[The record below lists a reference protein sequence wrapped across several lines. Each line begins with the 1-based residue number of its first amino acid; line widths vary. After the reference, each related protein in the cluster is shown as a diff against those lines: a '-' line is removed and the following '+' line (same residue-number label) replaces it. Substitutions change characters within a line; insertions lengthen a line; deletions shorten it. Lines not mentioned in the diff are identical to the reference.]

1 MLTARQLKIIKL
13 IMNNP
18 GIHGKEISENLNVS
32 TRTIRNEITFMNDVT
47 NCILIRSST
56 KQGYMINDEHLDI
69 IHNIVNQDNENM
81 DLAVYRIYKIIG
93 KILFFEDCSIYDLSE
108 LLGLSDS
115 VIRKEIYKVIQF
127 LLKNYNVE
135 LFKLKKDECVISLE
149 ESEIRELL
157 FKIVKDMALENPDA
171 LMDILY
177 MLLSDSWVM
186 KYYKSTKED
195 VIKIM
200 NGEQVYL
207 SETDLSIFTAC
218 ILICRVRNLNGYNL
232 EDNQRSSPDDLYTRV
247 ITKLCM
253 QSPYLEQADISILYN
268 LLHTFKM
275 KSTDAIPEITDFT
288 ILVFDE
294 FCNEV
299 FDKYSINLKESEAL
313 SNKMLLHIEFM
324 NRRVIG
330 GYELKNPIVDD
341 VKTKFPFAF
350 EISMMIV
357 PILFKYKRVYV
368 TEDEISYLT
377 VYVAQFLENENVK
390 LKTII
395 VTNQ

>member
-1 MLTARQLKIIKL
+1 
-13 IMNNP
+13 MNNP

-32 TRTIRNEITFMNDVT
+32 TRTIRSEITFMNDVT

-69 IHNIVNQDNENM
+69 IRNIVNQDNENV

-93 KILFFEDCSIYDLSE
+93 KILFFEDCSVYDLSE

-115 VIRKEIYKVIQF
+115 VIRKEINKVIQF

-135 LFKLKKDECVISLE
+135 LFRLKKDECVILLE

-232 EDNQRSSPDDLYTRV
+232 EDNQISSPDDLSTRV

-253 QSPYLEQADISILYN
+253 QSPYLEQVDIPILYN

-275 KSTDAIPEITDFT
+275 KSTDEVPEITDFT
-288 ILVFDE
+288 MLVFDE

-313 SNKMLLHIEFM
+313 SSKMLLHIEFM

-330 GYELKNPIVDD
+330 GYELKNPEVRREKERRI
-341 VKTKFPFAF
+341 KK
-350 EISMMIV
+350 
-357 PILFKYKRVYV
+357 
-368 TEDEISYLT
+368 SYC
-377 VYVAQFLENENVK
+377 
-390 LKTII
+390 
-395 VTNQ
+395 